1 MSILTRCPHC
11 QTRFRVTDEQ
21 LKMASGKVRCGHCM
35 GVFNAV
41 EHQIDE
47 APAPKAPESQETAPR
62 KAAQP
67 ATKPAPPVS
76 MTAEPETSEPEED
89 ELLFADNPEE
99 DSTDSGYAGNKQVF
113 DNDELSDSFLSLD
126 HDDEPGF
133 QDSDKVEHTEDSID
147 ESWAEQ
153 ILQDDS
159 NEKKKAAEPPAP
171 EPRKPE
177 TAKSQPAARTERAP
191 QPSLAKDFDVEPLRA
206 EPRIVEKPEEN
217 DEPVTS
223 TPRPLAEQR
232 FDHLRAE
239 PIALDERSRP
249 RWGKRLFWT
258 LILMALIAGAI
269 AQVTWFQFDK
279 LSRIPTLRPFYEMG
293 CRWAGCKL
301 PPLIDVSQI
310 ESQQLLVRSKAD
322 QPNVLVVDAIIIN
335 QAAFA
340 QPFPAIA
347 LTFSNLNNDVV
358 AQRLFQPDE
367 YLAGDA
373 KGMKSMPPNT
383 PVEISLSI
391 KDPGRD
397 AVNYNIAFFPRA
409 QTPAQ

>member
-35 GVFNAV
+35 GVFNAT
-41 EHQIDE
+41 EYQIDDT
-47 APAPKAPESQETAPR
+47 P
-62 KAAQP
+62 
-67 ATKPAPPVS
+67 PAPP
-76 MTAEPETSEPEED
+76 AEPAPQKAPPTKAVEPPPEPEPQEPPKPKPATAAPDED

-99 DSTDSGYAGNKQVF
+99 DSTDSGYAGNKKLF

-126 HDDEPGF
+126 REDEPGF
-133 QDSDKVEHTEDSID
+133 QDSDSVEHTEENID
-147 ESWAEQ
+147 ESWAEE
-153 ILQDDS
+153 ILQEDHK
-159 NEKKKAAEPPAP
+159 EKKAPETPEPKESAPRPSSQPRPRATPAP
-171 EPRKPE
+171 SE
-177 TAKSQPAARTERAP
+177 TEQ
-191 QPSLAKDFDVEPLRA
+191 PLRA
-206 EPRIVEKPEEN
+206 EPRMTVEPDDREAVQKPKAK
-217 DEPVTS
+217 PV
-223 TPRPLAEQR
+223 AAQR

-239 PIALDERSRP
+239 PIALDERPSRH
-249 RWGKRLFWT
+249 WGKRIFWT
-258 LILMALIAGAI
+258 LVLLALIGGAV

-293 CRWAGCKL
+293 CHWVGCKL

-310 ESQQLLVRSKAD
+310 QSQQLLVRAKTD
-322 QPNVLVVDAIIIN
+322 QPNVLVVDAIIVN
-335 QAAFA
+335 QAPFG

-367 YLAGDA
+367 YLAGEA
-373 KGMKSMPPNT
+373 KGMKTMPPNT
-383 PVEISLSI
+383 PVRISLSI

-397 AVNYNIAFFPRA
+397 AVNYNIAFFARSTAA
-409 QTPAQ
+409 Q

>member
-35 GVFNAV
+35 GVFNAA

-47 APAPKAPESQETAPR
+47 APSAPTPEPRQVSPR
-62 KAAQP
+62 KAAEPAPQP
-67 ATKPAPPVS
+67 EPPAPPKP
-76 MTAEPETSEPEED
+76 EPAPQEPDED

-133 QDSDKVEHTEDSID
+133 QDNDTVEHTEDNID

-153 ILQDDS
+153 ILQDDK
-159 NEKKKAAEPPAP
+159 NEKKTPVEPPAP
-171 EPRKPE
+171 ERRKPD
-177 TAKSQPAARTERAP
+177 PAASKSTLRTERNP
-191 QPSLAKDFDVEPLRA
+191 EPPPRKDVEVEPLRA
-206 EPRIVEKPEEN
+206 EPRIADETEN
-217 DEPVTS
+217 HDEPAAVTLRPS
-223 TPRPLAEQR
+223 TGPR

-239 PIALDERSRP
+239 PIALDERSKP

-258 LILMALIAGAI
+258 LVLIALIAGAI

-279 LSRIPTLRPFYEMG
+279 LSRIPALRPFYEMG

-301 PPLIDVSQI
+301 PALIDVSQI

-322 QPNVLVVDAIIIN
+322 QPNVLVVDAIIVN
-335 QAAFA
+335 QATFA

-373 KGMKSMPPNT
+373 KGMKAMPPNT

-409 QTPAQ
+409 QPPSQ